1 MYPSQPFLS
10 QFQVTLEDSVS
21 SGIFDGVVPDKSP
34 NAEPVKES
42 YIDINISREWTR
54 EEINILLN
62 DHKRWGFRIN
72 NLSRQQRNQWKDS
85 TSSVAKKLIDEI
97 GGQSAL
103 IWDLVN
109 EGKEAFKLDKMETIK
124 N

>member
-1 MYPSQPFLS
+1 MCIR
-10 QFQVTLEDSVS
+10 DS
-21 SGIFDGVVPDKSP
+21 
-34 NAEPVKES
+34 
-42 YIDINISREWTR
+42 
-54 EEINILLN
+54 
-62 DHKRWGFRIN
+62 